1 MIKEI
6 KYSEYDPNIQA
17 LIGKYGYDGQKN
29 FSVTIVKNI
38 VYIVCKKGCKESN
51 YQLPSVYD
59 GFLQTSKNRQ
69 IEITNN
75 RMTVSLDNDESAF
88 GILELINK

>member
-6 KYSEYDPNIQA
+6 KYSEYDQNIQA
-17 LIGKYGYDGQKN
+17 LTGKYGYDGQKN
-29 FSVTIVKNI
+29 FSVTIIKNI
-38 VYIVCKKGCKESN
+38 VYIVCKKGCNDN

-75 RMTVSLDNDESAF
+75 QMTVLLDNDESAF

>member
-17 LIGKYGYDGQKN
+17 LTGKYGYDGQKN
-29 FSVTIVKNI
+29 FSVTIIKNI
-38 VYIVCKKGCKESN
+38 VYIVCKKGCN
-51 YQLPSVYD
+51 VDYQLPSVYD

>member
-6 KYSEYDPNIQA
+6 KYSEYDQNIQA
-17 LIGKYGYDGQKN
+17 LTGKYGYDGQKN
-29 FSVTIVKNI
+29 FSVTIIKNI
-38 VYIVCKKGCKESN
+38 VYIVCKKGCKCD

>member
-6 KYSEYDPNIQA
+6 KYSEYDQNIQA
-17 LIGKYGYDGQKN
+17 LTGKYGYDGQKN
-29 FSVTIVKNI
+29 FSVTIIKNI
-38 VYIVCKKGCKESN
+38 VYIVCKKGCKAD

>member
-6 KYSEYDPNIQA
+6 KYSEYDQNIQA
-17 LIGKYGYDGQKN
+17 LTGKYGYDGQKN
-29 FSVTIVKNI
+29 FSVTIIKNI
-38 VYIVCKKGCKESN
+38 VYIVCKKGCIVDYK
-51 YQLPSVYD
+51 LPSVYD

-75 RMTVSLDNDESAF
+75 RMAVSLDNDESAF
-88 GILELINK
+88 GVLELINK